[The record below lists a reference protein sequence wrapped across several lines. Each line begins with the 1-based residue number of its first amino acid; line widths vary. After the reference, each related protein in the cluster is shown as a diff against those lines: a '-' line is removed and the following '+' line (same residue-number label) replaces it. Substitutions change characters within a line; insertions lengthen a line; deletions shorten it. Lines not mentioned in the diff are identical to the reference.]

1 MPRPTRPQPAPLAR
15 AARRFSQWREE
26 RTTRSIPDPL
36 WSLATRLG
44 AEHGVSRTCRALGVH
59 YTALKKRVEAAGP
72 SSREKTARPAFVEV
86 LTASTSR
93 PAECLVEF
101 EHASGAK
108 MRIQVMGGS
117 LPDLAALS
125 RLFLKQRA

>member
-1 MPRPTRPQPAPLAR
+1 MVDTLQSPRDSSSITPPTG
-15 AARRFSQWREE
+15 S
-26 RTTRSIPDPL
+26 
-36 WSLATRLG
+36 
-44 AEHGVSRTCRALGVH
+44 
-59 YTALKKRVEAAGP
+59 P
-72 SSREKTARPAFVEV
+72 S
-86 LTASTSR
+86 ASTSR